1 MEYAVKGIL
10 MGHWQNQSMALT
22 RDFKDTVAARL
33 QSDPA
38 FGQALLD
45 EANEDAHQPRRAQ
58 STTR

>member
-1 MEYAVKGIL
+1 